1 MSRNKCLARFPC
13 TTDAPNTK
21 PVEAVISSTTLLG
34 VAYPPRLSS
43 CSGKARSSETVKK
56 QVRKWR
62 REEIRRE
69 RRGEAWRVVVQ
80 VWEER
85 ERVIDSSWR
94 SWEKILFREG
104 CRGVGGGWRMFSGL
118 SFAHEFETWSK
129 ANEVFEGLS
138 EESSGGGDLD
148 FGVDFGE
155 GLGGDEFGNCNP
167 RATKLL
173 RETCTERAKRKKYK
187 C

>member
-1 MSRNKCLARFPC
+1 
-13 TTDAPNTK
+13 
-21 PVEAVISSTTLLG
+21 
-34 VAYPPRLSS
+34 
-43 CSGKARSSETVKK
+43 
-56 QVRKWR
+56 
-62 REEIRRE
+62 
-69 RRGEAWRVVVQ
+69 
-80 VWEER
+80 
-85 ERVIDSSWR
+85 
-94 SWEKILFREG
+94 
-104 CRGVGGGWRMFSGL
+104 MFSGL